1 MPKPD
6 KRTIPR
12 RRGTDCKLGWWW
24 IFQRVLTVVS
34 ATIWNFVDNRAVV
47 RRVAFVW
54 VLWMTSEV
62 IYWAMGFAGAHPEMD
77 GLKLAAILGAVLT
90 PWSAMQA
97 AIFKFYSDSTN
108 WPVGTTTNT
117 QTSSTSS
124 TTRGAAA

>member
-1 MPKPD
+1 M
-6 KRTIPR
+6 
-12 RRGTDCKLGWWW
+12 
-24 IFQRVLTVVS
+24 VLVS
-34 ATIWNFVDNRAVV
+34 ATVWNFVDNRAVV

-62 IYWAMGFAGAHPEMD
+62 IYWAMDFAGDHPEMD

-97 AIFKFYSDSTN
+97 AIFKFYSDSTDG
-108 WPVGTTTNT
+108 PSGTTTNT
-117 QTSSTSS
+117 ATSSTST